1 MPFRRV
7 NTILI
12 PIFSTLALQLFR
24 SPTTLWNRR
33 SSPYT
38 APTSHPFSLMRFYR
52 SELPHKTGAEKHRTP
67 EAPPTAAL
75 SLSTSPAY
83 LRRFRGVRLSKALPR
98 T

>member
-12 PIFSTLALQLFR
+12 PSFSTLALQLFR

-38 APTSHPFSLMRFYR
+38 APTSHPFSLMRFCRSSKRNYR
-52 SELPHKTGAEKHRTP
+52 TKPGAENTGLGR
-67 EAPPTAAL
+67 L
-75 SLSTSPAY
+75 R
-83 LRRFRGVRLSKALPR
+83 LRRPYHSLRRLHSRGVFGARSY
-98 T
+98 